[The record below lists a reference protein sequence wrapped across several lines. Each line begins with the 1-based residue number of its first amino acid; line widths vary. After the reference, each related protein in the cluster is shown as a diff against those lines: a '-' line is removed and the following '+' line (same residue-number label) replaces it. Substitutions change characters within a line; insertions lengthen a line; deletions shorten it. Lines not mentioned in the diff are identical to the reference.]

1 MRHQKI
7 GGKINNRLLRSGLL
21 YSGDVGNKPRPDQM
35 WGIMVG
41 DCYSYLIR
49 FWHGLGQ
56 VMQNKNYNKP
66 IEE

>member
-35 WGIMVG
+35 WGIIAV
-41 DCYSYLIR
+41 CYSYLIR
-49 FWHGLGQ
+49 FWHGAGQ
-56 VMQNKNYNKP
+56 VMQNKNNNKT
-66 IEE
+66 IGE